1 MNVLGV
7 TFDTKLNWQLHIAN
21 AIFKARKALF
31 ALRLLKR
38 FFSNDEMRTLLD
50 AHFYS
55 VLYYNAAI
63 WLTPSLSPDMKQNL
77 LSISANALRSCLMHG
92 SLDISFDRLHKTHK
106 KCTPTQ
112 IMYYQMALNLFK
124 IVNNTDHELSFE
136 SLTILDQ
143 VICTRRQIK
152 FQVQRNFTSKIGLNT
167 TANKLYHLNNLIGL
181 DLLNLTLVH
190 FKKLMKLQFLKYGK
204 T

>member
-1 MNVLGV
+1 M
-7 TFDTKLNWQLHIAN
+7 TD
-21 AIFKARKALF
+21 
-31 ALRLLKR
+31 
-38 FFSNDEMRTLLD
+38 
-50 AHFYS
+50 
-55 VLYYNAAI
+55 
-63 WLTPSLSPDMKQNL
+63 
-77 LSISANALRSCLMHG
+77 
-92 SLDISFDRLHKTHK
+92 